1 MAVNKESRFCPHN
14 DVVTVVKPLG
24 DVNYTM
30 ALQQKVFQETLVI
43 TSFDLFSSF
52 SLIITSLVVYNLI
65 FHLMC

>member
-30 ALQQKVFQETLVI
+30 ALQTESISRDTGHYFI
-43 TSFDLFSSF
+43 
-52 SLIITSLVVYNLI
+52 
-65 FHLMC
+65 